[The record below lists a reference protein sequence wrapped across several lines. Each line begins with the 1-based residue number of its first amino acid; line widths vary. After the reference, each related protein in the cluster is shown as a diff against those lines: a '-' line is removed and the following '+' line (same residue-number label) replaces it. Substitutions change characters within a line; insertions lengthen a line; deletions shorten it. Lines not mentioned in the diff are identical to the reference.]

1 MTDYRIG
8 YEYYQNA
15 CQEHGLEPL
24 NFHYYILNLSQ
35 EQLEAYNTVA
45 LVQKRGTNE
54 YATSY

>member
-54 YATSY
+54 YANSL